1 MTEITLRESRPE
13 LDGTTRA
20 EAWEGFRDI
29 LPAAIAAMPIGL
41 VFGALAAAKGLSVA
55 EVWLMSFLVCAGGAQ
70 FAAIELWG

>member
-1 MTEITLRESRPE
+1 MIEITSKP
-13 LDGTTRA
+13 DRA
-20 EAWEGFRDI
+20 KPSTARSEAIAGFRDI

-41 VFGALAAAKGLSVA
+41 VFGALATAKGLSVA